1 MNPRSLDS
9 YSLKERAKIARI
21 ARRKASSEGVLIGG
35 FGGAV
40 LFVAMFRMSPLVVIP
55 FAGLTGLSLLASAL
69 LRSFGVS
76 IPLALVHMRLAGKS
90 IRTAQDL
97 DAEFKYEAQRK
108 RQKEI
113 ERAIEM
119 NKEIRRDPE
128 AATEKREIDEML
140 QANSRAPEDRKDD

>member
-1 MNPRSLDS
+1 M
-9 YSLKERAKIARI
+9 
-21 ARRKASSEGVLIGG
+21 
-35 FGGAV
+35 
-40 LFVAMFRMSPLVVIP
+40 
-55 FAGLTGLSLLASAL
+55 
-69 LRSFGVS
+69 
-76 IPLALVHMRLAGKS
+76 ALVHMRLAGKS